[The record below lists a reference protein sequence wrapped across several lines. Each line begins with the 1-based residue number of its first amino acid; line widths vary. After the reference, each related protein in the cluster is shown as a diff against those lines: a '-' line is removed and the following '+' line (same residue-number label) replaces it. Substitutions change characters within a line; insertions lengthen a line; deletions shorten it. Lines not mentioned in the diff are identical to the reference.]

1 LLPTCYD
8 PAVKL
13 RSAASAGGAA
23 AAPRPRH
30 RGLAVVLVVALLTAL
45 LQTASAAPSRPF
57 RAPGDLQESAVTR
70 SSMLLRWAAVP
81 GAPGYRVRLWSEGNA
96 TVWVSTRT
104 NSANVRGLKPNTL
117 YYVRANVEQPATAT
131 TEAKRLSDNSPENQV
146 TTSTYARRTPDGLK
160 AGRQTPTSVGLSWNP
175 VGDLKAGDRY
185 VVEYALDIALT
196 LSRRTAGPFTSASA
210 TLGSLAN
217 NTSYFARVHVV
228 NAKGTRIS
236 GSSEIVEAK
245 SLVPRGTIAGT
256 TSGAPAGDLL
266 AVAYDRLDEVAA
278 QGAVRSDGTYAL
290 KVRPGSYR
298 VQVQYVGTA
307 GLTTR
312 WARTGSAGSTV
323 KSAAT
328 PVTVAFGK
336 TAAAPAVKLARG
348 ANVAGTVKDP
358 AGKVVRDVDVTA
370 LSAVTA
376 EREVVAVTRSTTG
389 YTLSGLPDGAYWLR
403 FVYSGD
409 GFTPR
414 SVKLAVKGGSG
425 RTIRVD
431 ATLPHAVFRA
441 QYKPRISGT
450 KTVGRTLTAAVTP
463 WLAGSYP
470 TTRAS
475 MSLQWLRN
483 GAAIPGA
490 TATTYRLT
498 RTDRGKKISVR
509 ATGRRYGYAT
519 ASTTSAAYTVS

>member
-1 LLPTCYD
+1 
-8 PAVKL
+8 V
-13 RSAASAGGAA
+13 G
-23 AAPRPRH
+23 
-30 RGLAVVLVVALLTAL
+30 VLVVVLLTAL

-70 SSMLLRWAAVP
+70 SSMLLSWAAVP
-81 GAPGYRVRLWSEGNA
+81 GAPGYRVRVWSSGNA

-104 NSANVRGLKPNTL
+104 NSTRVSGLKPNTL
-117 YYVRANVEQPATAT
+117 YYIRANVEQPATPT
-131 TEAKRLSDNSPENQV
+131 TPAKTLSDNSPENQV

-160 AGRQTPTSVGLSWNP
+160 AGRQTPTSVALSWNP
-175 VGDLKAGDRY
+175 VGDAKAGDRY
-185 VVEYALDIALT
+185 VVEYAQDIAMT

-210 TLGSLAN
+210 TLGPLAN
-217 NTSYFARVHVV
+217 NTSYFARVYVV

-245 SLVPRGTIAGT
+245 SLVPRGTITGT
-256 TSGAPAGDLL
+256 SSGAPGGDLL
-266 AVAYDRLDEVAA
+266 ALAYDRLDEVAA
-278 QGAVRSDGTYAL
+278 QAPVRADGTYAL
-290 KVRPGSYR
+290 KVRPGTYT
-298 VQVQYVGTA
+298 VQVRYVGTA

-323 KSAAT
+323 KSGAT
-328 PVTVAFGK
+328 PVKVAFGK
-336 TAAAPAVKLARG
+336 TTAAPAVKLVRG
-348 ANVAGTVKDP
+348 ANVSGAVKDLS
-358 AGKVVRDVDVTA
+358 GKVVRDVDVTA

-389 YTLSGLPDGAYWLR
+389 YTLTGLPDGAYWLR

-409 GFTPR
+409 GFAAR
-414 SVKLAVKGGSG
+414 SARLTVKGGSG

-431 ATLPHAVFRA
+431 ATLPNAEFRA
-441 QYKPRISGT
+441 KYIPRITGT
-450 KTVGRTLTAAVTP
+450 KTVGKTLTATVTP

-470 TTRAS
+470 TTRGT

-483 GAAIPGA
+483 GVAIPGA
-490 TATTYRLT
+490 TATTYRLASA
-498 RTDRGKKISVR
+498 DRRKKISVR

-519 ASTTSAAYTVS
+519 ASTTSTAYTVS